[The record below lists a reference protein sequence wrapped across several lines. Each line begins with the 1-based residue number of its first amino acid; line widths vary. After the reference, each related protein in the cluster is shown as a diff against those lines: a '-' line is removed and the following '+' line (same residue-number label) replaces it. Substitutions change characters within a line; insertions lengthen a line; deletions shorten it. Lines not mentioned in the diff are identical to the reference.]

1 GLAYSLAANNKRVLM
16 LDTNFKT
23 PLPEAYTE
31 QATPNYQLIN
41 KAIRDNGLENIFQ
54 EKPKTKKEEQAYSV
68 DIIGNTGLQKSPAEL
83 LPSAQFRQFLEDL
96 RGHYDYI
103 LLESAALNNYSDA
116 HELAPFVDQV
126 IAVFNARS
134 VIGSADKESL
144 DYLRSLNG
152 QFAGAVLTEVD
163 PRNIH

>member
-1 GLAYSLAANNKRVLM
+1 M

-23 PLPEAYTE
+23 PLPEAYTD
-31 QATPNYQLIN
+31 QATPNRALIN
-41 KAIRDNGLENIFQ
+41 KAIRDHGLSAIFQ
-54 EKPKTKKEEQAYSV
+54 EKTKVGGDGGEHRV

-83 LPSAQFRQFLEDL
+83 LVPEKFRQFLADL
-96 RGHYDYI
+96 RVHYDFI

-116 HELAPFVDQV
+116 HELAPYADQV

-134 VIGSADKESL
+134 VIGPADKDSL

-152 QFAGAVLTEVD
+152 HFAGAVLTEVD

>member
-1 GLAYSLAANNKRVLM
+1 M
-16 LDTNFKT
+16 
-23 PLPEAYTE
+23 PP
-31 QATPNYQLIN
+31 
-41 KAIRDNGLENIFQ
+41 
-54 EKPKTKKEEQAYSV
+54 
-68 DIIGNTGLQKSPAEL
+68 
-83 LPSAQFRQFLEDL
+83 AQFHQFLTDL
-96 RGHYDYI
+96 RVHYDFI
-103 LLESAALNNYSDA
+103 LLESAALNDYSDA

-134 VIGSADKESL
+134 VIGPVDKESL